1 MLLLTIV
8 IVILTSVIGYFVNLH
23 LSRRPYHHIKSVPL
37 PHALDYIP
45 GYAADLKRRRGND
58 TSVTFTS
65 MLAECFKIVNDRTL
79 VCLYLSAALFGQPT
93 SKKHLSCLVIIKN
106 LKRPKQ

>member
-45 GYAADLKRRRGND
+45 GHAADLKRRE
-58 TSVTFTS
+58 
-65 MLAECFKIVNDRTL
+65 MI
-79 VCLYLSAALFGQPT
+79 
-93 SKKHLSCLVIIKN
+93 HLLPSQACSQNI
-106 LKRPKQ
+106 LKL